1 MPRKCLSDAF
11 HTALAA
17 RFCRL
22 KSLDSAALAVAFCD
36 DFRARKSG
44 GGGVT
49 SNLFG
54 AFGLHCF
61 VARLAL
67 AKICNIRNRAKL
79 CDIQS
84 LQSASKSQSNAIKN
98 LRNIIKNN
106 PPSII
111 KDSPN
116 ACQNLQSLAKTLQNA
131 IENLQYFWRT
141 NAWRANSCDINF
153 CRTNSIKSPFTKSH
167 FTKTCAIKSC
177 AIKPRQNICCFFS
190 STFCPQWADKGGG

>member
-1 MPRKCLSDAF
+1 MGVRW
-11 HTALAA
+11 
-17 RFCRL
+17 RGG
-22 KSLDSAALAVAFCD
+22 VW
-36 DFRARKSG
+36 G
-44 GGGVT
+44 GGGLT